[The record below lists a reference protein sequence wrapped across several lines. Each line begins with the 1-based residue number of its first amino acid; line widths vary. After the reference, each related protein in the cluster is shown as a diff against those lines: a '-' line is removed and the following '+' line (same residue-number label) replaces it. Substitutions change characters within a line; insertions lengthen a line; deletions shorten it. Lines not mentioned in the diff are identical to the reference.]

1 MERTE
6 PNAKEKKFF
15 DKFKSKATSIVND
28 STALKNTLSKVQKK
42 LDAMEENEGLRG
54 KVVAYVKLVIR
65 MITNSV
71 SGRYPDLPW
80 QTLIMIVAGLLYFI
94 APLDAIP
101 DFIPIAGLVDDV
113 TILAWLGK
121 SFSDDLAKYKEWE
134 SVNYSD

>member
-15 DKFKSKATSIVND
+15 DKFKSKATSLVND

-134 SVNYSD
+134 SMNYSD

>member
-28 STALKNTLSKVQKK
+28 SAALKNTLSKVQKK

>member
-134 SVNYSD
+134 SMNYSD